1 MTLDSASIPPMHAR
15 LVRLRDSGWDTDP
28 EERHLTKSF
37 GFRNWTRC
45 LNFAQLVEIYSWS
58 NDHHA
63 LLKLANHRG
72 DTFAV
77 TVRWVT
83 YKGQP
88 ARVTDRDIESAEHT
102 DTCAVLAKAFPK
114 VSADSDDSIP
124 VHHDKVPQPLPDGWL
139 HRGSTVSKK
148 FHLRTY
154 TKCRDFVHLL
164 GVESKARNYHPE
176 IIYFPCWVHIKWPL
190 LPSKNVAVVLEYC
203 DTVAAKLGDDGDQ
216 NEGSHAYVENL

>member
-88 ARVTDRDIESAEHT
+88 ARVTDRDIESLLILTTQSLSTTIKCPNPCQMA
-102 DTCAVLAKAFPK
+102 
-114 VSADSDDSIP
+114 
-124 VHHDKVPQPLPDGWL
+124 
-139 HRGSTVSKK
+139 GSTEAPRSPRNSI
-148 FHLRTY
+148 FEPIPNAEQ
-154 TKCRDFVHLL
+154 DFVHLL